1 MSLCIDMVEGNI
13 QLFFLFS
20 RQAEKNERK
29 VYPIPLKLKTVCL
42 LFVSVE
48 SSV

>member
-1 MSLCIDMVEGNI
+1 MVEGYI

-20 RQAEKNERK
+20 RQAEKKMKEK
-29 VYPIPLKLKTVCL
+29 YSLYPLKLKTVCL

-48 SSV
+48 SPV